1 MKKRMVAYRF
11 WLLVFAAS
19 GFLFF
24 ASCSTDDSSEPFVAQ
39 YLSNSSELSVYPTD
53 SIRSLLDGIGGLP
66 PEVSFLVQ
74 YGVKVLKLEYKTV
87 SADNQ
92 SLTASGALLLPQTTN
107 AVPLVSFQHG
117 TITNNSDAPSSNDSE
132 MSKIAAVIASAG
144 YILCLPDYIGYGS
157 SQGVQH
163 AYEHRQSLAVA
174 SRDMLRAGYEYLKT
188 NSENFHNGKL
198 FLTGYSEGGF
208 ATMAMFKLI
217 EGNHSNEFQITA
229 VSVGAGAYNKTA
241 FAKYLVN
248 TSELQTY
255 INSFVWVLMTYNS
268 VYSTL
273 NHPMSYYFNSPFD
286 QLLQNNGP
294 FVNLESN
301 PQLLFTQNFL
311 EGVKN
316 DTETGFLNALA
327 DNDCYNWKPVAPL
340 KLYHGTNDD
349 YVPYF
354 NSETA
359 YEAMHAL
366 GGNVELVPING
377 GSHSTSVE
385 TYLTG
390 TLFWFQ
396 SLSHPAVSQ
405 IK

>member
-1 MKKRMVAYRF
+1 M
-11 WLLVFAAS
+11 
-19 GFLFF
+19 
-24 ASCSTDDSSEPFVAQ
+24 T
-39 YLSNSSELSVYPTD
+39 
-53 SIRSLLDGIGGLP
+53 
-66 PEVSFLVQ
+66 
-74 YGVKVLKLEYKTV
+74 
-87 SADNQ
+87 
-92 SLTASGALLLPQTTN
+92 
-107 AVPLVSFQHG
+107 
-117 TITNNSDAPSSNDSE
+117 
-132 MSKIAAVIASAG
+132 
-144 YILCLPDYIGYGS
+144 
-157 SQGVQH
+157 GVQTC
-163 AYEHRQSLAVA
+163 ALP
-174 SRDMLRAGYEYLKT
+174 
-188 NSENFHNGKL
+188 
-198 FLTGYSEGGF
+198 
-208 ATMAMFKLI
+208 I
-217 EGNHSNEFQITA
+217 C
-229 VSVGAGAYNKTA
+229 
-241 FAKYLVN
+241 
-248 TSELQTY
+248 
-255 INSFVWVLMTYNS
+255 
-268 VYSTL
+268 
-273 NHPMSYYFNSPFD
+273 
-286 QLLQNNGP
+286 P

-366 GGNVELVPING
+366 GGNVELVPISG

>member
-1 MKKRMVAYRF
+1 MKITINVFRF
-11 WLLVFAAS
+11 WVLVFV
-19 GFLFF
+19 GGVFLFVT
-24 ASCSTDDSSEPFVAQ
+24 SCSSDDATEPFVPQ
-39 YLSNSSELSVYPTD
+39 YLSNSTELSVYPND
-53 SIRSLLDGIGGLP
+53 SIRSLLAGIGDLP
-66 PEVSFLVQ
+66 PEVSLLVQ
-74 YGVKVLKLEYKTV
+74 YGVKVVKLEYETV

-92 SLTASGALLLPQTTN
+92 NITASGALLLPQTIN
-107 AVPLVSFQHG
+107 AVPLISFQHG
-117 TITNNSDAPSSNDSE
+117 TITSNSDAPSSNDSE
-132 MSKIAAVIASAG
+132 LSKIAAVIASTG

-157 SQGVQH
+157 SQGVDH

-174 SRDMLRAGYEYLKT
+174 SRDMLRASFEYLKT
-188 NSENFHNGKL
+188 NSGNTHNGKL

-208 ATMAMFKLI
+208 ATMAMFKLL
-217 EGNHSNEFQITA
+217 EENHSNEFQITA

-268 VYSTL
+268 VYSSL
-273 NHPMSYYFNSPFD
+273 NHPMSYYFNSPYD
-286 QLLQNNGP
+286 QLLHNSGP

-301 PQLLFTQNFL
+301 PQLLFAGNFL

-316 DTETGFLNALA
+316 GTEQDFLDALA

-340 KLYHGTNDD
+340 KLYHGTADD
-349 YVPYF
+349 YVPFF

-366 GGNVELVPING
+366 GGNAELVPING
-377 GSHSTSVE
+377 GNHSTSVE
-385 TYLTG
+385 TYLTA
-390 TLFWFQ
+390 TLIWFQ
-396 SLSHPAVSQ
+396 SLSQPAVSQ
-405 IK
+405 LK